1 MLKTLS
7 AFLDFCYIGR
17 RNSHSTDDLNAME
30 DALSRFHEHREIFL
44 DLGTRESIS
53 LPRQHSLMHYVN
65 SIRMFG
71 SPNGLCSSITES
83 KHIVSVKETWRR
95 SSRYEALEQMVQSIT
110 RLDKLKAMRYRI
122 SGRNM
127 MVGST
132 YTYVSGMIAGEIPE
146 EAPEAVEEDVDD
158 DSDLGP
164 VSGPRTMSSVHLA
177 RTAGVYTIFFYHITY

>member
-1 MLKTLS
+1 ME
-7 AFLDFCYIGR
+7 
-17 RNSHSTDDLNAME
+17 NA
-30 DALSRFHEHREIFL
+30 LRRFHEHREIFL

-65 SIRMFG
+65 SIRLFG

-95 SSRYEALEQMVQSIT
+95 SSRFEALEQMVQSIT
-110 RLDKLKAMRYRI
+110 RLDKLKAMRSRI
-122 SGRNM
+122 AERNM

-132 YTYVSGMIAGEIPE
+132 YTYVSGIMAGEIPE
-146 EAPEAVEEDVDD
+146 EAPEADEEDLDD

-164 VSGPRTMSSVHLA
+164 ASGPRTMSSVHLA
-177 RTAGVYTIFFYHITY
+177 RTPGASYSSFVVYTTF